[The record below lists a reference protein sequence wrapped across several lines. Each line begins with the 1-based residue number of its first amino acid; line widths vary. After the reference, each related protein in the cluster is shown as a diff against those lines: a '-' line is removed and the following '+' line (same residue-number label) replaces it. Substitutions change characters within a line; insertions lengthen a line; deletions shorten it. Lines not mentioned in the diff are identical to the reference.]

1 MLSKNQAKYIRSLT
15 VAKFRKAN
23 GQFIAEGTKLVIEL
37 INSSLKVVTVFALP
51 SWIQEHL
58 LPIEGRDFEI
68 VEVTEREIS
77 MISSL
82 TTPSAVLCIVKIPAL
97 IINPENISQELV
109 LMLDDIKDPGNMGT
123 IIRTA
128 DWFGIKTII
137 CSENCVDIYNPK
149 VVQATMGSIARI
161 SIFYTQ
167 LFPFLA
173 NLPSGVIVYG
183 SMLDGDIL
191 IDKKLEKKGII
202 IIGNESR
209 GISPELL
216 PHITEKIK
224 IPSFSDASGHAES
237 LNASIATAIICYEF
251 RRRN

>member
-1 MLSKNQAKYIRSLT
+1 M
-15 VAKFRKAN
+15 
-23 GQFIAEGTKLVIEL
+23 EL

-58 LPIEGRDFEI
+58 LEAENTDFEI
-68 VEVTEREIS
+68 VEVTEREIN

-82 TTPSAVLCIVKIPAL
+82 TTPSAVLCIVEIPEL
-97 IINPENISQELV
+97 IINPEKINQELV

-137 CSENCVDIYNPK
+137 CSENSVDVYSPK

-167 LFPFLA
+167 LFPFLS
-173 NLPSGVIVYG
+173 NLPSDIIVYG
-183 SMLDGDIL
+183 SILDGDIL
-191 IDKKLEKKGII
+191 INKKLEKKGII

-216 PHITEKIK
+216 PYITEKIK
-224 IPSFSDASGHAES
+224 IPSFSSSDASGHAES